1 MHWDVVEV
9 RPEADYSLFVR
20 FKDGVSGSVRLDPR
34 EFTGVMSPLA
44 DIEFFNCVYI
54 PISR

>member
-9 RPEADYSLFVR
+9 RPEADYSLFIR